1 MLRPRKEQAKGI
13 TTLMEDLETTGM
25 IMTMIVRAK
34 PEGTDIT
41 GSLLD
46 CIYHFWERLVVA
58 ALQMERFNMGMHCA

>member
-1 MLRPRKEQAKGI
+1 MLRPRKEQAKGV

-34 PEGTDIT
+34 AEGTDIT

-46 CIYHFWERLVVA
+46 CIYHFWEHLVVA